1 MQQKVEAKKGNRWYP
16 EDDVMKVDP
25 KALGLATWRDQLA
38 DFFGGVGLQKKD
50 DMMEEFLEAHVEGS
64 ILCHN

>member
-1 MQQKVEAKKGNRWYP
+1 MLFHFRNSHKQRHQPQTMQQKVEAKKGNRWYP

-38 DFFGGVGLQKKD
+38 DFFWGLVFIKK
-50 DMMEEFLEAHVEGS
+50 MT
-64 ILCHN
+64 